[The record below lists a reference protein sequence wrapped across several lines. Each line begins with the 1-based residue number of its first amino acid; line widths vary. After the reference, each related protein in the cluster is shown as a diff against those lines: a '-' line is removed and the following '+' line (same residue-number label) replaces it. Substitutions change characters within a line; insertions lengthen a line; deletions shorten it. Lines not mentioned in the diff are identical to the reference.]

1 MAFTPKTL
9 TYDPYRS
16 FKFLVK
22 WDNEVVAAV
31 SKVSALSKSVET
43 KPWRSG
49 GMNNSVLQLPTTTK
63 YEPITLERGVSAD
76 PVFVQWMNKVNTYQ
90 AVGGTPAEHFHDF
103 RKDFQIEV
111 YSLANEKVMVVTI
124 YNAWPS
130 KLIVLPD
137 LDANANE
144 VAIETLELQN
154 EGFEVER
161 IDAGYQER

>member
-1 MAFTPKTL
+1 MSFTVRTL
-9 TYDPYRS
+9 EYDPYRN

-31 SKVSALSKSVET
+31 SKVSALTKTVEP
-43 KPWRSG
+43 KDWRSG
-49 GMNNSVLQLPTTTK
+49 GLNNAVLKLPMTTK
-63 YEPITLERGVSAD
+63 YEPITLERGLSAN
-76 PVFVQWMNKVNTYQ
+76 PAFVEWMNKVNTYQ

-111 YSLANEKVMVVTI
+111 YNLANEKVMIITI
-124 YNAWPS
+124 YNAWPT
-130 KLIVLPD
+130 KLTVLPD

-144 VAIETLELQN
+144 VAIETLVLEN

-161 IDAGYQER
+161 IDVGYRER